1 MSAMLYQEVTRGIV
15 WIAYDSIVENQYLSY
30 CKSLCMQEN
39 IGLIKEGN
47 GHDFGNNN
55 TIKQK
60 QKIKNSSDA
69 YVEPAFDTVDKP
81 GCVS

>member
-1 MSAMLYQEVTRGIV
+1 
-15 WIAYDSIVENQYLSY
+15 
-30 CKSLCMQEN
+30 MQEN